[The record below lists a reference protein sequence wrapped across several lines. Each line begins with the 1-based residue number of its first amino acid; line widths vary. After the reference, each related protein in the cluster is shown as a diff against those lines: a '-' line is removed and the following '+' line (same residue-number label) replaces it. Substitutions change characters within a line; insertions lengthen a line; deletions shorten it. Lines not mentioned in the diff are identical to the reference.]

1 MKTNKGKAPQEYEL
15 RCPKCGKTYKG
26 KMTDPCPNCGPKK
39 KEEKK

>member
-1 MKTNKGKAPQEYEL
+1 MRYEL

-39 KEEKK
+39 